1 MDRSVLEEYIDACE
15 NIKDLEKD
23 IRKLKKQRKTI
34 IQTNVTGSNPEFPYE
49 QKHFK
54 IVGAQFSYTDDRQ
67 LRTLERIL
75 VDRRTKAERLK
86 LDVETW
92 MNTIPQRMQRIIR
105 YKLFEGMTWEQVA
118 VRMGRRATADSV
130 KKEYQRFMEE
140 K

>member
-1 MDRSVLEEYIDACE
+1 MDRNVLEEYIDACE
-15 NIKDLEKD
+15 NIKDLERD

-34 IQTNVTGSNPEFPYE
+34 IQTNVTGSNPNFPYE
-49 QKHFK
+49 KTHFK
-54 IVGAQFSYTDDRQ
+54 IVGAQFNYTDDRQ

-75 VDRRTKAERLK
+75 LDRRAKAEKLK
-86 LDVETW
+86 LDVEEW

-118 VRMGRRATADSV
+118 VRMGRRATGDSV
-130 KKEYQRFMEE
+130 KKEYQRFMGE